1 MPEIRTV
8 TTLSIKRDELER
20 AIANY
25 EHALRQAR
33 IDLSH
38 IVATIT
44 ILDRTHPT
52 EEPRYKDVH
61 GLFARGEIVGTC
73 KRALAEEGPLDT
85 RELAR
90 RVMASKGFD
99 PEDAILAKTVAYKVV
114 QALRMQH
121 LRGSIGDAGKRKG
134 VRVWKL
140 TR

>member
-1 MPEIRTV
+1 MAENRTV
-8 TTLSIKRDELER
+8 TTLTIKREELER

-33 IDLSH
+33 VDLSH

-44 ILDRTHPT
+44 VLERTHPT

-61 GLFARGEIVGTC
+61 SLFGRGEIVAAC
-73 KRALAEEGPLDT
+73 MRALREEGPLDT

-90 RVMASKGFD
+90 RVMAAKGFD
-99 PEDAILAKTVAYKVV
+99 TDDAILAKTVAYKVV

-121 LRGSIGDAGKRKG
+121 LRGGVGDAGKRKG

-140 TR
+140 V